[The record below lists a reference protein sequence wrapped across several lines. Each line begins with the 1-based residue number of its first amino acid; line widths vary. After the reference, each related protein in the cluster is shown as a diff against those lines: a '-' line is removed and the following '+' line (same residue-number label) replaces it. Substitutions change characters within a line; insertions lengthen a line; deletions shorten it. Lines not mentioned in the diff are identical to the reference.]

1 MSHLTTL
8 FKDKTDQAFADTL
21 EVFGLAHLIDDLLFR
36 QGGGKVTIADKGAYY
51 QLSIEP
57 GIDLSRLDEL
67 CDTPIHPIPFI
78 RTPKNGAQLPAGAP
92 YEDYEAQKQAV
103 NEYYEARKKGA
114 TGEQLPPKPMY
125 WDIFRAINP
134 AALPGY
140 NGLLESWW
148 QVRAAQPEIIKLLFE
163 MYGQTPN
170 DLEVAVESWKRLDK
184 ANGWGI
190 KPGATGQQLYNPNQG
205 KGHNKSKSDGLS
217 IGNLD
222 SFWLVEWLKAVGFYE
237 AAVTRLMSGSK
248 DRKTYVIAPRELSTS
263 DNLAILR
270 LFADTLTSETSIR
283 FDILASIRYTQ
294 ALLNHFTS
302 EPSLVEQLIRKK
314 RIKQQLVAGFYTA
327 FYKDLGNA
335 VATMNMA
342 FIGLPGW
349 VVVETRDDA
358 DIYQEL
364 LSELMSVTRQFDE
377 SHSDAFTLLGH
388 LRDFVSGDNL
398 DAFFRFTNAFP
409 AYYMGMVQ
417 KGKWAYRFSMSFIE
431 RLIMNTNDDL
441 TPIIQNEGFRRIAYA
456 IRQSTVTAQ
465 YLTQLEKRQ
474 GRKFPYDVRYGLNQ
488 ELTRKAAYAKDFAE
502 ALSDFLISYNAE
514 NAQVAELMSKKGV
527 EFPFRYQRKNVSE
540 GDIDEVIQLI
550 KEFGSKTVAKMLV
563 AYGYA
568 SRGSESDIQEEQ
580 E

>member
-1 MSHLTTL
+1 VITEL
-8 FKDKTDQAFADTL
+8 FVDRTEQSFADTL
-21 EVFGLAHLIDDLLFR
+21 TVFGLAHLVDDVLFR
-36 QGGGKVTIADKGAYY
+36 QGGGQVTVTDKGQYY

-67 CDTPIHPIPFI
+67 FDTPIHPIPFI

-103 NEYYEARKKGA
+103 NEHYEARKKGA

-148 QVRAAQPEIIKLLFE
+148 QVRAAQPEIIQMLFE
-163 MYGQTPN
+163 MYGQRPN
-170 DLEVAVESWKRLDK
+170 DLEAAVEGWKLLDK

-190 KPGATGQQLYNPNQG
+190 KPGATGQQLYNPDQG
-205 KGHNKSKSDGLS
+205 KGHNKSKADGLS

-222 SFWLVEWLKAVGFYE
+222 GFWLVEWLKAVGFYE

-248 DRKTYVIAPRELSTS
+248 DRKTYVIAPRELSSS
-263 DNLAILR
+263 DNRAILR

-294 ALLNHFTS
+294 ALLKHFTS

-314 RIKQQLVAGFYTA
+314 RIKQQLVAGFHTA

-364 LSELMSVTRQFDE
+364 LGELASVTRQFDE

-409 AYYMGMVQ
+409 AYYMGMRER
-417 KGKWAYRFSMSFIE
+417 GKYTLAFTTNFIE
-431 RLIMNTNDDL
+431 RIMMSTNQQL
-441 TPIIQNEGFRRIAYA
+441 SFILQNEGFQNIAYA

-465 YLTQLEKRQ
+465 YRKKQ
-474 GRKFPYDVRYGLNQ
+474 GDRKYDVRYGLGQ
-488 ELTRKAAYAKDFAE
+488 ELARKARYPATFVAE
-502 ALSDFLISYNAE
+502 LADFLHKFNAE
-514 NAQVAELMSKKGV
+514 NAQVMETRNGPYRRSIKT
-527 EFPFRYQRKNVSE
+527 S
-540 GDIDEVIQLI
+540 DIDEIVRLI
-550 KEFGSKTVAKMLV
+550 DEYGSETVANLLI

-568 SRGSESDIQEEQ
+568 RIPREDESIDEQ